1 MIIGISGKSGTGKTK
16 LAYKLAESLGAV
28 VVSLDKISHQA
39 MQTES
44 FKDLVRYKISPDVFD
59 SNGNIIRKK
68 LGQIV
73 FNNPSM
79 LTLINHHAERIMETI
94 IDEIIKTNQKPYII
108 LEYALLPKMK
118 YFSMC
123 DFKILVTATEAIRFE
138 RVLNR
143 DGISEEYLKSREA
156 NSPSYIVGLFDVVVE
171 NNSNEELNVDNVV
184 KLIKNKENLC

>member
-1 MIIGISGKSGTGKTK
+1 MIISITGKSGSGKTFIARM
-16 LAYKLAESLGAV
+16 LASRLCAEH
-28 VVSLDKISHQA
+28 VSFDEISHKTLEMDDILA
-39 MQTES
+39 
-44 FKDLVRYKISPDVFD
+44 KIQKKFGNSVFD
-59 SNGNIIRKK
+59 GKKINRKK